1 MYELLNGPDG
11 NVVYEIQNAAR
22 CGCRDAQTLFVRM
35 WIMIQGIASMT
46 ISGEYDFRRKRH
58 GSFWMKLVRP
68 LWEGWKINGKSSN
81 VLFVKDRMPKDGASK
96 V

>member
-46 ISGEYDFRRKRH
+46 ISGEYDF
-58 GSFWMKLVRP
+58 SEEETWKL
-68 LWEGWKINGKSSN
+68 LDEACAAFMG
-81 VLFVKDRMPKDGASK
+81 RMGN
-96 V
+96 